1 LNSIKVLIVDDEE
14 PFRRLLKNELSRK
27 GFITDT
33 AENGSVALYKIAASD
48 YDVVLLD
55 IVMPELDGLEFLR
68 KLQTDPSSPTVIVL
82 TGRATIDTAVEAMKH
97 GAFDYLTKPYRLEEL
112 VIVINKAFE
121 QRRLLKEHRLLQD
134 ELSKRELPDR
144 FIGRSP
150 QIKEILSLIEKIA
163 PTDSTVLIEGESG
176 TGKELV
182 ARYIWQLSR
191 RKSKPL
197 IALNSSTL
205 SEHLIESELFG
216 HEKGAFTSAFQVKHG
231 LVEIADGGTLF
242 LDEIGDMPPQVQAK
256 LLRFLDSG
264 EFRRV
269 GGNKTLMADV
279 RIIAATNKSLEVE
292 VEKGS
297 FREDLFYRLNVIRI
311 YIPPLR
317 DRKEDILPL
326 AEFFLEKYSRKLSKR
341 LNTLH
346 STVKERFLKYHW
358 PGNVREL
365 ENVIER
371 GVILCDTEVL
381 GPEHISIPDILPP
394 VSEKP
399 LLSLDELEKEYILKV
414 LKHTHWN
421 QTQASRILGIDR
433 KTLYL
438 KLKRYGLKK

>member
-1 LNSIKVLIVDDEE
+1 
-14 PFRRLLKNELSRK
+14 
-27 GFITDT
+27 
-33 AENGSVALYKIAASD
+33 
-48 YDVVLLD
+48 
-55 IVMPELDGLEFLR
+55 
-68 KLQTDPSSPTVIVL
+68 
-82 TGRATIDTAVEAMKH
+82 
-97 GAFDYLTKPYRLEEL
+97 
-112 VIVINKAFE
+112 
-121 QRRLLKEHRLLQD
+121 
-134 ELSKRELPDR
+134 
-144 FIGRSP
+144 
-150 QIKEILSLIEKIA
+150 
-163 PTDSTVLIEGESG
+163 
-176 TGKELV
+176 
-182 ARYIWQLSR
+182 
-191 RKSKPL
+191 
-197 IALNSSTL
+197 
-205 SEHLIESELFG
+205 
-216 HEKGAFTSAFQVKHG
+216 
-231 LVEIADGGTLF
+231 
-242 LDEIGDMPPQVQAK
+242 
-256 LLRFLDSG
+256 
-264 EFRRV
+264 
-269 GGNKTLMADV
+269 
-279 RIIAATNKSLEVE
+279 
-292 VEKGS
+292 
-297 FREDLFYRLNVIRI
+297 
-311 YIPPLR
+311 LR